1 MPKFLQI
8 LKLLQLLQLLQLP
21 QWLKLLRIRHPIST
35 INLHTDGMALVS
47 TSDTFLE
54 ASRKLKFNFQF
65 YATLIAPQF
74 SLKLSRNLPRKVR
87 TLNQIEQKATYTSN
101 KADLLGGFIICP
113 PTFYYQQNDFWS
125 CPPTFRKLPM
135 PLILYNMLILKLQL
149 AREYI
154 IQNL

>member
-1 MPKFLQI
+1 MISDFILALHTMALHSNDFIIALFL
-8 LKLLQLLQLLQLP
+8 
-21 QWLKLLRIRHPIST
+21 IRHPIST

-87 TLNQIEQKATYTSN
+87 TLN
-101 KADLLGGFIICP
+101 
-113 PTFYYQQNDFWS
+113 
-125 CPPTFRKLPM
+125 
-135 PLILYNMLILKLQL
+135 
-149 AREYI
+149 
-154 IQNL
+154 